1 MTMRAAK
8 VPQARV
14 PQQWTPPHGLVFFLL
29 IGALVFNAVL
39 CFINTTVF
47 RVNDTMVMGCELLI
61 ISTGLV
67 CGLRASRG
75 IEPYLVLGVFLSY
88 AFLLMA
94 LRPGLDPKAVRDFLI
109 PIVFYLLGRCCHDP
123 ALADRATLWCGI
135 IVFIFGCF
143 EFMALDVFIKYFNII
158 QYYVARGS
166 VATSQISEQTGALF
180 QSGIRPDA
188 RAILPFLGP
197 HRASSVFLEPI
208 STGNFGAI
216 VYLWSLHGKTM
227 KRRWLT
233 MATGIGAIILS
244 DSRLGSFVCLAG
256 SFVYFAAPRLPRV
269 FWLILPFTI
278 LAALAFYGF
287 TTSEIDW
294 ANNIGGRI
302 LWASQL
308 IVRLPPEA
316 VWGLSAEKPF
326 LSDSGYAY
334 SLNQI
339 GLVGLIGFW
348 SLFIFAPE
356 TSPSAWRFKC
366 AITTYICFLL
376 LISDSVY
383 SIKTAALLW
392 FLIGTSDGS
401 LLHDRPLRQLRA
413 QQFVPQA
420 ARA

>member
-1 MTMRAAK
+1 MMEDADRS
-8 VPQARV
+8 
-14 PQQWTPPHGLVFFLL
+14 PPKRLVLFLL
-29 IGALVFNAVL
+29 IAALTFNAVL
-39 CFINTTVF
+39 CFINTTIF

-61 ISTGLV
+61 ISTTLV
-67 CGLRASRG
+67 LDLRANRG
-75 IEPYLVLGVFLSY
+75 AGLYLVLGVFLSY

-94 LRPGLDPKAVRDFLI
+94 LRPGIDPKAVRDFLI
-109 PIVFYLLGRCCHDP
+109 PIVFYMLGRCCHEP
-123 ALADRATLWCGI
+123 ELADRAALWCGI
-135 IVFIFGCF
+135 IVFCFGCF
-143 EFMALDVFIKYFNII
+143 EFMALDVFVKYFNVI

-166 VATSQISEQTGALF
+166 VAPSEISDPSSALF
-180 QSGIRPDA
+180 QSGMRPDA

-216 VYLWSLHGKTM
+216 LYLWTLHRKGM
-227 KRRWLT
+227 NRRWLA
-233 MATGIGAIILS
+233 MATGIGAIVLS
-244 DSRLGSFVCLAG
+244 DSRLGAFVCLAG
-256 SFVYFAAPRLPRV
+256 TFVYFAAPRLPRV
-269 FWLILPFTI
+269 FWLCLPFAI
-278 LAALAFYGF
+278 LAGLAFYGF

-294 ANNIGGRI
+294 GNNIGGRI

-308 IVRLPPEA
+308 IVRLSPQA
-316 VWGLSAEKPF
+316 IWGLSPDKPF

-339 GLVGLIGFW
+339 GLIGLMGFW

-356 TSPSAWRFKC
+356 VSPRAWRFKC

-401 LLHDRPLRQLRA
+401 ILLNYPKPLPRMSSLA
-413 QQFVPQA
+413 PQT